1 MLINDDAN
9 RPNFQEVFAVLEPL
23 LEMSNQSEE
32 HYPGKEGSP
41 IAPPSSSEEHPAAKQ
56 PGVTTSVN
64 NFPPLQQRK
73 I

>member
-32 HYPGKEGSP
+32 HYPGKEASP
-41 IAPPSSSEEHPAAKQ
+41 IAPPSSEEHPAAKQ